1 MLQITFSVENTK
13 QKTKE
18 LMESE
23 VKTFNEQHT
32 VSLSLSADMIELSSP
47 TNLFLLD
54 SNHSN
59 KISVYY
65 LFIYLIVLNF
75 GV

>member
-18 LMESE
+18 LTESE
-23 VKTFNEQHT
+23 VKTFNERHT

>member
-18 LMESE
+18 LTESE
-23 VKTFNEQHT
+23 VETFNERHN
-32 VSLSLSADMIELSSP
+32 VSLSLSADMMELSSP

-65 LFIYLIVLNF
+65 LFIYLILLNF

>member
-18 LMESE
+18 LTESE
-23 VKTFNEQHT
+23 VKTFN

>member
-18 LMESE
+18 LTESE
-23 VKTFNEQHT
+23 VTTFNEQHN
-32 VSLSLSADMIELSSP
+32 VSLSADMIELSSP

-65 LFIYLIVLNF
+65 LFIYLILLNF